1 MVEGPIVDLGDLGD
15 FRIDIVAGWEVR
27 HSRTV
32 VEEVVHFQDT
42 VDSVAD
48 LGNYSLDLGPDLD
61 LDLDLGRAM
70 KSVNQ

>member
-1 MVEGPIVDLGDLGD
+1 MVEGPIVDLGGLGD
-15 FRIDIVAGWEVR
+15 FRIDIVADWEVR

-42 VDSVAD
+42 VDAVAD
-48 LGNYSLDLGPDLD
+48 LGNYSLDLG
-61 LDLDLGRAM
+61 LDLGRAM